1 MPVEYHFW
9 VSCDINTQKDL
20 LQSYLH
26 LVFDP
31 YIIQHFN
38 FHGGILHMCV
48 FTYTFKKYILIHIFY
63 LYKCK

>member
-1 MPVEYHFW
+1 MPVEYHSW

-31 YIIQHFN
+31 YIIQHFH
-38 FHGGILHMCV
+38 FHGDILYMCV
-48 FTYTFKKYILIHIFY
+48 YLHTHLKNIF
-63 LYKCK
+63 